1 MSYVR
6 SVLQKNEELRFESR
20 LHWMV
25 YVAPALGLPIAA
37 AFLAFY
43 VHDGMRNPFI
53 AYAGLALAGFTAILF
68 LAAWVRRVSTE
79 IAVTNRR
86 VIHKQGLV
94 WRKTTEVILERI
106 EGVDV
111 SQSIPGRIFGFGTV
125 TIKGA
130 GTTIAPLHALEDPIG
145 FSNAINAG

>member
-25 YVAPALGLPIAA
+25 YVAPSLGLPIAA
-37 AFLAFY
+37 AFLAYY
-43 VHDGMRNPFI
+43 VHDGSRNPFI
-53 AYAGLALAGFTAILF
+53 AYAGLALAGFTAFLF

-86 VIHKQGLV
+86 VIHKQGLI
-94 WRKTTEVILERI
+94 WRRTTEVILERV

-111 SQSIPGRIFGFGTV
+111 SQSIPGRLFGFGTV

-130 GTTIAPLHALEDPIG
+130 GATIAPIHALDDPIG